1 MWEAANEG
9 YVRPLLLWR
18 LFFPLPGRLRSFLT
32 RSPSR
37 TMRIS
42 PQLKSVDVSRAN
54 VRTHV
59 FRRLAFPPGFPT
71 LSSLLAVTMIQT
83 FSLPE
88 KFRSVSRT
96 AYGDEKQRVRKLNLQ
111 GPSARLLPKTVVGTP
126 RPPLSQYKT
135 CDQLQSVNRRST
147 TIAGA
152 ISKRLGPGSIGK
164 TS

>member
-1 MWEAANEG
+1 M
-9 YVRPLLLWR
+9 
-18 LFFPLPGRLRSFLT
+18 FFDRAQYG
-32 RSPSR
+32 
-37 TMRIS
+37 
-42 PQLKSVDVSRAN
+42 DHVSRWTPPPTPAQPFQDHADISSAEKCRR
-54 VRTHV
+54 VARQCPV
-59 FRRLAFPPGFPT
+59 LASSAGLLFRPGFPT
-71 LSSLLAVTMIQT
+71 LSSLLAVAMIQK

-96 AYGDEKQRVRKLNLQ
+96 AYGDEEQRVRKLNLR
-111 GPSARLLPKTVVGTP
+111 GPVARLLAKTAVGTP